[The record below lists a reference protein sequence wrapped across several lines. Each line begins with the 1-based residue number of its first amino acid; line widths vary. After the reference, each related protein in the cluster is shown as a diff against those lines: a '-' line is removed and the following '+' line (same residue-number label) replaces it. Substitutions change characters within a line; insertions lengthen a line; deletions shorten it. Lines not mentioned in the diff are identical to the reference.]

1 MQIAEAQQDMARAH
15 VRGAPGVLVSGLVWL
30 VSGGLWAR
38 YGVATGFAA
47 LFVGGV
53 LIFPS
58 SLLIARL
65 VFKAPQAS
73 PDNPLERLA
82 LESTFMLFAGMF
94 LAYCFLRVA
103 PDLAFPAMAI
113 AIGVRYL
120 VFRTVYGN
128 PAYWVLGGSLAT
140 LGGLVAA
147 QALTLPINL
156 ALVVG
161 LVEILLSG
169 AILLLGRTD
178 EPRGVRSQ
186 PPESA

>member
-30 VSGGLWAR
+30 VAGGLWAR

-47 LFVGGV
+47 LFVGGI

-58 SLLIARL
+58 SLLISRL
-65 VFKAPQAS
+65 VFKAPKAS
-73 PDNPLERLA
+73 PGNPLEGLA
-82 LESTFMLFAGMF
+82 LESTFMLFAGIF

-103 PDLAFPAMAI
+103 PELAFPAMAI
-113 AIGVRYL
+113 AIGARYF

-147 QALTLPINL
+147 QALALPINL
-156 ALVVG
+156 AVVVG
-161 LVEILLSG
+161 LIEILLSG
-169 AILLLGRTD
+169 VILLLGRTG
-178 EPRGVRSQ
+178 EPRGAPRS
-186 PPESA
+186 PRASA